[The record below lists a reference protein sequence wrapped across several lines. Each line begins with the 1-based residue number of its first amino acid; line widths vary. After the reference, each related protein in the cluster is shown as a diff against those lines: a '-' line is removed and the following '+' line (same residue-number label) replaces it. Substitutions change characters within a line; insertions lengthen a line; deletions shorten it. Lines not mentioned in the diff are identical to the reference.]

1 MASFMRW
8 NRVAVAALVLAGL
21 QSAPGESRQG
31 TIVPVHQ
38 RKYVMGTVFDIVAYG
53 NSPERASA
61 AIEKAFAEIARLDEV
76 MSNFKPES
84 DLSRLNRS
92 AHFHVENVVPD
103 LYRVV
108 AESLP
113 YSRMSAGKFDIT
125 VGPLSDLWKA
135 ALRGGPIPSAS
146 QLAKVEPCVGYT
158 KIRMVPPS
166 GIEFLSPCLQIDLGA
181 IGKGYAVDRAVEIL
195 KAQGIRC
202 ALVNAGGST
211 IYGMGAPPGQAGWA
225 VTLRDPSHRVGAEV
239 SLHNNGV
246 STSEQ
251 TAPSL
256 LESKRAGHIVDPRT
270 GLPVDTR
277 FAVSVLAENAT
288 AADALS
294 TTLLLVGP
302 EEGRRVVA
310 KTSRTA
316 AIWIAPEGRAITA
329 SSGPLISLQTTNT
342 FTPGGSR

>member
-1 MASFMRW
+1 
-8 NRVAVAALVLAGL
+8 
-21 QSAPGESRQG
+21 
-31 TIVPVHQ
+31 
-38 RKYVMGTVFDIVAYG
+38 MGTVFDIVAYG

-61 AIEKAFAEIARLDEV
+61 AIKKAFEEIVRLDEV

-92 AHFHVENVVPD
+92 AHFHVEDVVPD

-108 AESLP
+108 TESLP
-113 YSRMSAGKFDIT
+113 YSQMSAGKFDIT
-125 VGPLSDLWKA
+125 AGLLSDLWKA
-135 ALRGGPIPSAS
+135 ALRGGPVPSAA
-146 QLAKVEPCVGYT
+146 QLAKLEPCVGYT
-158 KIRMVPPS
+158 KIRMVPPH

-225 VTLRDPSHRVGAEV
+225 VTLRDPSHRVGAAV
-239 SLHNNGV
+239 SLHNNAV

-277 FAVSVLAENAT
+277 FAVSVLAGNAT

-302 EEGRRVVA
+302 EEGRQLVA
-310 KTSRTA
+310 RTTRTA
-316 AIWIAPEGRAITA
+316 AIWISPEGRTITA
-329 SSGPLISLQTTNT
+329 SSGPQISLQTANT
-342 FTPGGSR
+342 FTTGGSQ